1 MTIDEA
7 IEILWEMKRQH
18 KYTPIPGGQGALTL
32 GIEALKVVVKWRKE
46 HRDLGFLLLPG
57 ETEE

>member
-7 IEILWEMKRQH
+7 IEILWEMKRQY

-32 GIEALKVVVKWRKE
+32 GIEAQKAWKRGRQKYGW
-46 HRDLGFLLLPG
+46 FYYPLLPE
-57 ETEE
+57 ETED